1 MPRSSGSSSKRRLR
15 SATPSLPQKKSIA
28 FLDRILQ
35 ENAELRA
42 RLPPSESPPVKSTP
56 APSHHGP
63 MPNDDEDAAQNQIL
77 EESDWFAH
85 TRSSD
90 TPIWIG
96 EIADAAFATR
106 FRQFASSSKAP
117 SHIPRTQFA
126 SDDAIRGL
134 AATNPPWPSPPC
146 ARLLIET
153 ALQFLR
159 HNYHIVR
166 RSEVLALST
175 SGFDHSGQGTNPAS
189 TAKIWALFA
198 IGELRSSKCLNMD
211 NNFPG
216 LTYFAVASDAIRMI
230 NERPQLEV
238 IETLLLLVS
247 PKPFPASLQ
256 TDSYFWLYTP
266 LKRIAGTQPAHLWD
280 LPCDSRP
287 SWASI
292 STSGMPMFQ
301 IPS

>member
-1 MPRSSGSSSKRRLR
+1 MSFVIPLGLSSEKASR
-15 SATPSLPQKKSIA
+15 TPLTSPS

-42 RLPPSESPPVKSTP
+42 RLPPSESPPVNPAST
-56 APSHHGP
+56 PSHHGL
-63 MPNDDEDAAQNQIL
+63 MPNDDEDASQNQIL

-106 FRQFASSSKAP
+106 FRQFASSSKTP

-126 SDDAIRGL
+126 SDDALRGL
-134 AATNPPWPSPPC
+134 AATAPPWPSPAC

-175 SGFDHSGQGTNPAS
+175 GGFDYVGHGISPAS
-189 TAKIWALFA
+189 TAKMWALFA
-198 IGELRSSKCLNMD
+198 IGELRSSKCLNMK

-216 LTYFAVASDAIRMI
+216 LAYFAVASDAVCMI

-247 PKPFPASLQ
+247 PKPLA
-256 TDSYFWLYTP
+256 DHP
-266 LKRIAGTQPAHLWD
+266 LLTCILGCI
-280 LPCDSRP
+280 LP
-287 SWASI
+287 
-292 STSGMPMFQ
+292 
-301 IPS
+301 

>member
-1 MPRSSGSSSKRRLR
+1 MPRSSGPSSERRLR
-15 SATPSLPQKKSIA
+15 SATPSLPQKKSVA

-42 RLPPSESPPVKSTP
+42 RLPPSESPPVKP
-56 APSHHGP
+56 APTLSHHDR
-63 MPNDDEDAAQNQIL
+63 MPNDDEDAAHHQIL

-126 SDDAIRGL
+126 SDDALRGL
-134 AATNPPWPSPPC
+134 AATTPPWPSPAC
-146 ARLLIET
+146 ARLLVET

-166 RSEVLALST
+166 RSEVLVLST
-175 SGFDHSGQGTNPAS
+175 GGFDHVGHGTSPAS
-189 TAKIWALFA
+189 TAKMWALFA
-198 IGELRSSKCLNMD
+198 IGELRSSKCLNMN

-216 LTYFAVASDAIRMI
+216 LAYFAVASDAIRMI

-238 IETLLLLVS
+238 IETVLLLVS
-247 PKPFPASLQ
+247 PKPFPPHLLADVYS
-256 TDSYFWLYTP
+256 WLYTP
-266 LKRIAGTQPAHLWD
+266 SKQTVDIRPA
-280 LPCDSRP
+280 P
-287 SWASI
+287 S
-292 STSGMPMFQ
+292 
-301 IPS
+301 